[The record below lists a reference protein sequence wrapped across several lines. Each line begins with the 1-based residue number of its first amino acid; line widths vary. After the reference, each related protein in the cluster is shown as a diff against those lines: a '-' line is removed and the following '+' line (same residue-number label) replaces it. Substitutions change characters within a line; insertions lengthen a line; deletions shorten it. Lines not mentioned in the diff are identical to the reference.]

1 MTDGCRSARDGIFL
15 YTLSLFYSAVVSLRV
30 GSSLSP
36 VIMTGTTCHREGI
49 VPPRRKVY
57 FFRRLSA
64 SDFVKQ
70 AALTAFGAVSLFGF
84 EQSRFPQIVERTSD
98 GGL

>member
-1 MTDGCRSARDGIFL
+1 MPFRKGWH
-15 YTLSLFYSAVVSLRV
+15 LSFIHYLFFYSAVVSLRV

-57 FFRRLSA
+57 FLAVLSA
-64 SDFVKQ
+64 AYFVKQ
-70 AALTAFGAVSLFGF
+70 TALTAFSAVSLFGF
-84 EQSRFPQIVERTSD
+84 KQSRFTQVVERTSD